1 MKKATS
7 LLLAVVI
14 AALAYTPNSFRYAS
28 TAGILWDDYDWFL
41 ADPARIPL
49 IEGYQLYTNLANFVT
64 AEEHPLSD
72 SIGFQGPGFYLI
84 GGKGWGPPLGAAGVF
99 DTRMLR
105 FADSIDIDGDTYW
118 GHGAK
123 ADTNYQVDPDDG
135 SIIGTDI
142 ATEVV
147 DAYHTRNDFDG
158 YLGLGYTLGETF
170 SMGLGYYHGSNKIS
184 WFPADNNQIISNY
197 SYTTGL
203 DTYDT
208 AYSFNEFTTTEMSN
222 RIKLGAWTEID
233 YLQLSGYLGADI
245 FSGNKGL
252 DTLYRYSLAESYPGL
267 DTRTDTVVNNLGTWP
282 YSGMGIP
289 VELLGIY
296 EIDEGQEVWFFGGV
310 EYRTW
315 RWKDGAGITDV
326 SIDTLL
332 EDYEEPPD
340 TFTRTTANINSTLAA
355 GSGSYSGLAYN
366 LGVKGVFAINEMVTF
381 GLGVHFAGS
390 SGRDSTYNDHTDSTL
405 TSLDDGDGMG
415 EVTDVTTTTLK
426 TYSDYLVN
434 EAFSMAF
441 HFPVGVEFT
450 PLKWL
455 ALRLGATYVHEMS
468 TYRTWAEAT
477 SAIYTETYTQ
487 FGDGTSDASTTY
499 LPYDIGHAEGE
510 QKETL
515 DKVTYDFGIGF
526 KITKNLQIDLMGFSD
541 LTDMGNWKLSAI
553 FKF

>member
-1 MKKATS
+1 MKKAIL

-41 ADPARIPL
+41 NDPARIPL
-49 IEGYQLYTNLANFVT
+49 IEGYQLYTNLANFVSG
-64 AEEHPLSD
+64 EEHPLSD

-99 DTRMLR
+99 DTRMLEI
-105 FADSIDIDGDTYW
+105 ADPTGIGDQL
-118 GHGAK
+118 GHASE
-123 ADTNYQVDPDDG
+123 ADTNYTVNPDDG

-142 ATEVV
+142 STQIV
-147 DAYHTRNDFDG
+147 DAYHTRDDFDG
-158 YLGLGYTLGETF
+158 YFGLGYTLGETF
-170 SMGLGYYHGSNKIS
+170 SMGLGYYHGSNKTS

-203 DTYDT
+203 DSYDT
-208 AYSFNEFTTTEMSN
+208 SYSFNETTTKEMSN
-222 RIKLGAWTEID
+222 RIKLGIWTEID
-233 YLQLSGYLGADI
+233 YFQFSGYLGADI
-245 FSGNKGL
+245 FSGNNGL
-252 DTLYRYSLAESYPGL
+252 DSLYRYSLAESYPGL
-267 DTRTDTVVNNLGTWP
+267 NARTDTMLNNLGTWP

-296 EIDEGQEVWFFGGV
+296 EIDEGQEIWFSGGV

-315 RWKDGAGITDV
+315 KWKDGAGIKNV
-326 SIDTLL
+326 SMDTLL
-332 EDYEEPPD
+332 QDYEEAPD
-340 TFTRTTANINSTLAA
+340 TFTRTTANIDSTLTV

-366 LGVKGVFAINEMVTF
+366 LGVKGVFALNEMVTF
-381 GLGVHFAGS
+381 GLGVHFVGS
-390 SGRDSTYNDHTDSTL
+390 SGRDSTLNKHTDFNL
-405 TSLDDGDGMG
+405 ASLDDGDGMG
-415 EVTDVTTTTLK
+415 EVTDVTATTLK
-426 TYSDYLVN
+426 TYSDYLIN
-434 EAFSMAF
+434 KASSMAF
-441 HFPVGVEFT
+441 HFPVGVEFA
-450 PLKWL
+450 PIKWL

-468 TYRTWAEAT
+468 TYRTWTEAI

-487 FGDGTSDASTTY
+487 FGDGTSDASTAY

-526 KITKNLQIDLMGFSD
+526 KITENLQIDLMGFSD
-541 LTDMGNWKLSAI
+541 LLDMGNWRFSAV

>member
-1 MKKATS
+1 MKKATL

-14 AALAYTPNSFRYAS
+14 AALAYTPNSFRYSS

-49 IEGYQLYTNLANFVT
+49 IEGYQLYTNLANFVSGG
-64 AEEHPLSD
+64 EHPLSD

-84 GGKGWGPPLGAAGVF
+84 GGKGWGPPFGAAGVF

-105 FADSIDIDGDTYW
+105 IADPTGIGDQL
-118 GHGAK
+118 GHASE
-123 ADTNYQVDPDDG
+123 ADTSYTVDPDDG
-135 SIIGTDI
+135 SITGTDI
-142 ATEVV
+142 STRIV

-158 YLGLGYTLGETF
+158 YFGLGYTLSETF
-170 SMGLGYYHGSNKIS
+170 SLGLGYYHGSNKTS
-184 WFPADNNQIISNY
+184 WFPADNNQIVSNY

-245 FSGNKGL
+245 FLGDAGR
-252 DTLYRYSLAESYPGL
+252 DTTYGYSLSETYGALGSTTLSWTTNLTNWRYSGLAFP
-267 DTRTDTVVNNLGTWP
+267 
-282 YSGMGIP
+282 I
-289 VELLGIY
+289 ELLGIY
-296 EIDEGQEVWFFGGV
+296 EIDEGQELWFFGGA

-315 RWKDGAGITDV
+315 KWKDGAGIKDV
-326 SIDTLL
+326 SMDTLL
-332 EDYEEPPD
+332 EDYEEAPD
-340 TFTRTTANINSTLAA
+340 TFTRTTANIDSLLTA

-366 LGVKGVFAINEMVTF
+366 LGVKGVFALNEMVTF

-390 SGRDSTYNDHTDSTL
+390 SGRDSTLNEHTDFTL
-405 TSLDDGDGMG
+405 ASLDDGDGMG

-426 TYSDYLVN
+426 TYSDYLIN
-434 EAFSMAF
+434 EASRMAF
-441 HFPVGVEFT
+441 HFPVGVEFA

-455 ALRLGATYVHEMS
+455 ALRLGATFVHEMS
-468 TYRTWAEAT
+468 TYRTWAEAI

-499 LPYDIGHAEGE
+499 LPYDIEHAEGE

-541 LTDMGNWKLSAI
+541 LTDMGNWKVSAI